1 MKKIFI
7 VALAAII
14 MSGFVSCKKMGKIG
28 KRTNVELK
36 NDVDTFAYAVGMAQ
50 TQGLADYL
58 TGTLGVDS
66 AYFGD
71 FLKGLEVSANEGA
84 SKKNKAYN
92 AGIALGMQVATMAKN
107 ISLQLYDGDS
117 AMSIPMKT
125 FLAGFKNG
133 VSGSYLITNPA
144 AANEIAMAKMNAI
157 KAEYAKEKYKD
168 NKEAGEKWIAEKAKE
183 NDVKQLDSTGIY
195 YKVIK
200 EGNGTIPAD
209 TSMVEVNYEGKTI
222 NGDVFD
228 STKERGNP
236 VTFRVNQVIKGWTEI
251 LTRMTVGS
259 KWEVYIPAELAY
271 GERSTGKYIKPYS
284 ALQFEIELVSMKK

>member
-1 MKKIFI
+1 MKKMVI
-7 VALAAII
+7 VALAAIVAA
-14 MSGFVSCKKMGKIG
+14 GFVSCKKVGKLG
-28 KRTNVELK
+28 KRANVELK
-36 NDVDTFAYAVGMAQ
+36 NDVDTFAYAVGI
-50 TQGLADYL
+50 
-58 TGTLGVDS
+58 GTLGVDS

-84 SKKNKAYN
+84 SKKHKAYN
-92 AGIALGMQVATMAKN
+92 AGIALGMQVAMMAKN
-107 ISLQLYDGDS
+107 ISMQVYDGDS

-133 VSGSYLITNPA
+133 VAGNYFLTNPA
-144 AANEIAMAKMNAI
+144 AANEIAMAKMSAI

-183 NDVKQLDSTGIY
+183 KDVMPLDSTGVY

-200 EGNGTIPAD
+200 EGNGPIPAD

-222 NGDVFD
+222 DGEVFD
-228 STKERGNP
+228 TTAEKGNP
-236 VTFRVNQVIKGWTEI
+236 VTFRVNQVIKGWTEALI
-251 LTRMTVGS
+251 RMPAGS

-271 GERSTGKYIKPYS
+271 GERATGKSIKPYS
-284 ALQFEIELVSMKK
+284 ALQFQIELLSVKK

>member
-1 MKKIFI
+1 MKKMVI
-7 VALAAII
+7 VALAAIVAA
-14 MSGFVSCKKMGKIG
+14 GFVSCKKVGKLG
-28 KRTNVELK
+28 KRANVELK

-58 TGTLGVDS
+58 TGTLGVDA

-84 SKKNKAYN
+84 SKKHKAYN
-92 AGIALGMQVATMAKN
+92 AGIALGMQVAMMAKN
-107 ISLQLYDGDS
+107 ISMQVYDGDS

-133 VSGSYLITNPA
+133 VAGNYFLTNPA
-144 AANEIAMAKMNAI
+144 AANEIAMAKMSAI

-183 NDVKQLDSTGIY
+183 KDVMPLDSTGVY

-200 EGNGTIPAD
+200 EGNGPIPAD

-222 NGDVFD
+222 DGEVFD
-228 STKERGNP
+228 TTAEKGNP
-236 VTFRVNQVIKGWTEI
+236 VTFRVNQVIKGWTEALI
-251 LTRMTVGS
+251 RMPAGS

-271 GERSTGKYIKPYS
+271 GERATGKSIKPYS
-284 ALQFEIELVSMKK
+284 ALQFQIELLSVKK

>member
-1 MKKIFI
+1 MKKLVI
-7 VALAAII
+7 VALVAIVAA
-14 MSGFVSCKKMGKIG
+14 GFVSCKKVGKLG
-28 KRTNVELK
+28 KRANVELK

-84 SKKNKAYN
+84 SKKHKAYN
-92 AGIALGMQVATMAKN
+92 AGIALGMQVAMMAKN
-107 ISLQLYDGDS
+107 ISMQVYDGDS

-133 VSGSYLITNPA
+133 VSGNYFLANPA
-144 AANEIAMAKMNAI
+144 AANEIAMAKMSAI

-183 NDVKQLDSTGIY
+183 NDVKQIDSTGVY

-200 EGNGTIPAD
+200 EGNGPIPAD

-222 NGDVFD
+222 DGEVFD
-228 STKERGNP
+228 TTAEKGNP
-236 VTFRVNQVIKGWTEI
+236 VTFRVNQVIKGWTEA
-251 LTRMTVGS
+251 LTRMPVGS

-271 GERSTGKYIKPYS
+271 GERATGKSIKPYS
-284 ALQFEIELVSMKK
+284 ALQFQIELLSVKK